1 MMAAGAEESRT
12 AAIADAKR
20 LLRLS
25 RTAAL
30 ATLGADGSPLTT
42 WVGCASDF
50 DGAPLFLLSTLAQ
63 HTKNLAGDA
72 RGSLLLTSPPDRGD
86 PLNHPRLTVGGPIA
100 PHPDPYARKRYL
112 QRNPK
117 AKLYAPFADFAIYRM
132 RIEAVH
138 FNGGFGRADKLVPAD
153 ILVASRR
160 RGGAHRRRGRSC
172 SPRSTRP
179 KGWRRGWP
187 GGARRDGA
195 SGARSGSTPRGSIF
209 PPAARRRGSIIPRRR
224 SNRRRGGGGWPTPW
238 RRRRLKPQLADNR
251 RLSTATRHASRS
263 DSIARVAAS
272 ATPRNARRSSAPTM
286 RAWSARNSPAVRRER
301 RARSS

>member
-1 MMAAGAEESRT
+1 MIAAGAEESRA

-20 LLRLS
+20 LTRLS

-50 DGAPLFLLSTLAQ
+50 DGAPLFLLSTLAR

-86 PLNHPRLTVGGPIA
+86 PLNHPRLTIGGPIA
-100 PHPDPYARKRYL
+100 PHPDPCARKRYL

-138 FNGGFGRADKLVPAD
+138 FNGGFGRADRLVPAD
-153 ILVASRR
+153 ILAPSIDAASLIDAEDALLAEINTAEGLAARLAGRR
-160 RGGAHRRRGRSC
+160 EAGRRVWRAVGLDAEGLDLSAGGA
-172 SPRSTRP
+172 
-179 KGWRRGWP
+179 
-187 GGARRDGA
+187 
-195 SGARSGSTPRGSIF
+195 
-209 PPAARRRGSIIPRRR
+209 AARVDYPA
-224 SNRRRGGGGWPTPW
+224 PAFEPQEW
-238 RRRRLKPQLADNR
+238 RRRLGEAL
-251 RLSTATRHASRS
+251 
-263 DSIARVAAS
+263 AAS
-272 ATPRNARRSSAPTM
+272 PG
-286 RAWSARNSPAVRRER
+286 
-301 RARSS
+301 